1 MSLNSALWQIPVVN
15 LSEDHL
21 VGLQKRLE
29 ERLGDISSRFKDVR
43 FATSLAAEDMAVTHG
58 IAKNKKSIRVFTLA
72 TGRLHTETV
81 EMTNLVESTYGLSI
95 ERVEPDQA
103 DVEAYISQYGLN
115 GFYDSEEAKKKCC
128 QVRKVKPL
136 ELALKGADAWIT
148 GQRRSQ
154 SVTRTDLPFE
164 EFDESRG
171 IPKFNPIF
179 DWSDEDLWAYLA
191 WEKIPLHPLHQKGF
205 PSIGCEP
212 CTRAIRADED
222 LRAGRWWWLNQQS
235 KECGLHVK

>member
-1 MSLNSALWQIPVVN
+1 MSLNSALWQIPAVN

-29 ERLGDISSRFKDVR
+29 ERLGEISSRFKDVR

-103 DVEAYISQYGLN
+103 SMPLN
-115 GFYDSEEAKKKCC
+115 TVSWQAKKS
-128 QVRKVKPL
+128 VGKVYQFYCHRLL
-136 ELALKGADAWIT
+136 E
-148 GQRRSQ
+148 R
-154 SVTRTDLPFE
+154 VM
-164 EFDESRG
+164 
-171 IPKFNPIF
+171 N
-179 DWSDEDLWAYLA
+179 
-191 WEKIPLHPLHQKGF
+191 QKL
-205 PSIGCEP
+205 I
-212 CTRAIRADED
+212 CTTNELVFVAMI
-222 LRAGRWWWLNQQS
+222 
-235 KECGLHVK
+235 

>member
-1 MSLNSALWQIPVVN
+1 MSLDNALWQIPTVN

-21 VGLQKRLE
+21 VGLQKKLE
-29 ERLGDISSRFKDVR
+29 ERLTDISSRFKDVR
-43 FATSLAAEDMAVTHG
+43 FATSLAAEDMVVTHG
-58 IAKNKKSIRVFTLA
+58 IAKNKKSIQVFTLS
-72 TGRLHTETV
+72 TGRLHSETV
-81 EMTNLVESTYGLSI
+81 EMTNLVENTYGLSI
-95 ERVEPDQA
+95 ERIEPNQVDI
-103 DVEAYISQYGLN
+103 ESYISQYGLN

-154 SVTRTDLPFE
+154 SVTRLDLPFE

-179 DWSDEDLWAYLA
+179 DWSDDDLWAYLA
-191 WEKIPLHPLHQKGF
+191 WKKVPLHPLHQKGF

-212 CTRAIRADED
+212 CTRAIRANED

-235 KECGLHVK
+235 KECGLHLK

>member
-1 MSLNSALWQIPVVN
+1 MSLDNALWQIPTVN

-21 VGLQKRLE
+21 VGLQKKLE
-29 ERLGDISSRFKDVR
+29 ERLTDISSRFKDVR
-43 FATSLAAEDMAVTHG
+43 FATSLAAEDMVVTHG
-58 IAKNKKSIRVFTLA
+58 IAKNKKSIQVFTLS
-72 TGRLHTETV
+72 TGRLHSETV
-81 EMTNLVESTYGLSI
+81 EMTNLVENTYGLSI
-95 ERVEPDQA
+95 ERIEPNQVDI
-103 DVEAYISQYGLN
+103 ESFISQYGLN

-154 SVTRTDLPFE
+154 SVTRLDLPFE

-179 DWSDEDLWAYLA
+179 DWSDDDLWAYLA
-191 WEKIPLHPLHQKGF
+191 WKKVPLHPLHQKGF

-212 CTRAIRADED
+212 CTRAIRANED

-235 KECGLHVK
+235 KECGLHLK